1 MEEQDYND
9 LNKAFRYAL
18 MNYHDIDTIHILGAG
33 GKREDHTIG
42 NLAYLMEYA
51 KELNG
56 LKERELLAGVEIP
69 HELDVDMISDW
80 TTSFAICSSTSFF
93 VGNGREISIFS
104 PDNTLTIKSEGLKW
118 QTSGVVFDNW
128 WKATLNVADKDE
140 VKLELSHPAPV
151 LIIMN

>member
-1 MEEQDYND
+1 MD
-9 LNKAFRYAL
+9 
-18 MNYHDIDTIHILGAG
+18 M
-33 GKREDHTIG
+33 IG
-42 NLAYLMEYA
+42 NESSAFFAEYFGKGGEIAGYADVLRSHLMEYA

-69 HELDVDMISDW
+69 HELDVDMSSDW